1 MRLNEAMKMIET
13 TATLPIADPAFED
26 WLRQIVADAVSDA
39 VSDAVVDAKKD
50 ETVLLNEKEAAEF
63 FGLRPQTLALWR
75 HQSKG
80 PPYIKLGSSVRYD
93 FKELRAFSHSQRVGQ
108 EVER

>member
-1 MRLNEAMKMIET
+1 MELTNDLSINPELE
-13 TATLPIADPAFED
+13 E
-26 WLRQIVADAVSDA
+26 WLRYIVADAVLTA
-39 VSDAVVDAKKD
+39 VQEIKGTKESD
-50 ETVLLNEKEAAEF
+50 ETVLLNEQEAAEF

-93 FKELRAFSHSQRVGQ
+93 FKELRAFSHSQRVG
-108 EVER
+108 R